1 VANADKAK
9 KGIRVNRDRFM
20 TGLGPYFP
28 QKKRKPDKN
37 LGIRMKFVREN
48 LKKRPDPPPAAL
60 LGQEEI

>member
-1 VANADKAK
+1 
-9 KGIRVNRDRFM
+9 M